1 MKRCWVPAGGEGG
14 PEHEEQ
20 LKQHSADLPIV
31 EFLAFRAALSA
42 RIKVWLKRPPSTCRG
57 EESTS
62 NSTSFFSPILG
73 GHVELLPGHP
83 LRVEASVEEKDWRD
97 EHQVDP
103 GHPQTHVLVLR
114 EKVKIWIKEKQN
126 IIVLKVWL

>member
-20 LKQHSADLPIV
+20 LKQHSDDLPIV
-31 EFLAFRAALSA
+31 ESQAALSA
-42 RIKVWLKRPPSTCRG
+42 RIKVWLKGPSSTYRG
-57 EESTS
+57 KESTS